1 MNEFEREND
10 ADFADEAA
18 DATDEARRRAAEE
31 GRTIEDQ
38 PESGRVA
45 GDEGSED
52 EPSAF

>member
-1 MNEFEREND
+1 VTEFEHERDE
-10 ADFADEAA
+10 DFTDEAA
-18 DATDEARRRAAEE
+18 EATEESRRRAAEE

-45 GDEGSED
+45 DEGSED

>member
-1 MNEFEREND
+1 MNESKRDSER
-10 ADFADEAA
+10 DFTEEAA
-18 DATDEARRRAAEE
+18 DATEESRRRAAEE

-45 GDEGSED
+45 DDDGSDD